1 MEKSRLLVLLVGL
14 NVLFAFA
21 SAGAEGFFGWTL
33 PPVLA
38 EYTRLRVSHLP
49 SPGEVAQ
56 FLLMGTTVLFAFASW
71 IGLLNFWRFARPLYL
86 ASLATWILHTLIS
99 GPSVRTSVGAM
110 FGALDATV
118 GGAIIALVY
127 FSDLARRFEREP
139 VETTAHHPAG
149 PEAIGSRQA

>member
-1 MEKSRLLVLLVGL
+1 MEKSRLLVLLVAL

-33 PPVLA
+33 PPALA
-38 EYTRLRVSHLP
+38 EYARLRISHFP
-49 SPGEVAQ
+49 SPGEVVQ

-71 IGLLNFWRFARPLYL
+71 IGLLNYWRFARPLYL
-86 ASLATWILHTLIS
+86 ASLATWILHTLVS

-110 FGALDATV
+110 FGVMDATV

-127 FSDLARRFEREP
+127 FSDLARRFERNP
-139 VETTAHHPAG
+139 VETAAHHSASPD
-149 PEAIGSRQA
+149 AIPSR